1 MSATRFSIMAA
12 AIGVAAFALYAQ
24 VHMFTKE
31 QMLEYTAKNPYPRF
45 EDGRPKVPDE
55 ILEEVKKLSVE
66 EVWGPL
72 QGTPYAN
79 TFAGDFKQLHPGVKL
94 VGRAVTAQFMPT
106 REDVQ
111 SVEDKYAAARG
122 WSTRSQHQRVIDQLQ
137 RGDVLVADLFGKV
150 EDGTIVGDNL
160 AAAVYSTTGN
170 GFVVDGGI
178 RDLEGIFPMPMNIY
192 YRGEH
197 PSAIKNVMMTG
208 LNVPIRIGNATVMP
222 GDIVFG
228 DRTGVYFIPPHL
240 IQNIL
245 DRVVETHIHDEWTK
259 NKFINGRYKSTDLYP
274 TPKDSKLLEEYQE
287 FRKKKLAEREAA
299 KKK

>member
-1 MSATRFSIMAA
+1 MFRRLLLAA
-12 AIGVAAFALYAQ
+12 ALTSAAIALFAQ

-31 QMLEYTAKNPYPRF
+31 QMLEYTAKNPYARF
-45 EDGRPKVPDE
+45 DDGRPKVPDE
-55 ILEEVKKLSVE
+55 VLEKIKTLSVE

-79 TFAGDFKQLHPGVKL
+79 TYEGNFQQLHPGVKL

-111 SVEDKYAAARG
+111 SVEDKGAAAKG
-122 WSTRSQHQRVIDQLQ
+122 WSTRSQHQRVIDLLQ
-137 RGDVLVADLFGKV
+137 KGDVLVADLFGKV
-150 EDGTIVGDNL
+150 EGGTLVGDNL
-160 AAAVYSTTGN
+160 AAAVYSASGN

-192 YRGEH
+192 YRGAH
-197 PSAIKNVMMTG
+197 PSAVTNIMLTG

-228 DRTGVYFIPPHL
+228 DRTGVYFIPPHM
-240 IQNIL
+240 IQKIL
-245 DRVVETHIHDEWTK
+245 DRAVETHIHDEWTK
-259 NKFINGRYKSTDLYP
+259 DKFIKGHYKSSDMYP
-274 TPKDSKLLEEYQE
+274 TPKDPKLLEEYNE
-287 FRKKKLAEREAA
+287 YKKKKLAE
-299 KKK
+299 KK